1 MLPKREV
8 FLAGLLKVEVPALV
22 LLGSLEDMDR
32 FCELIFL
39 CRCEEISWLESRT
52 TALPTL
58 IRLLEEF
65 LSTTYQSKKD

>member
-39 CRCEEISWLESRT
+39 CRREDISWLESRT